1 MLKKSASAK
10 TVSREASLVKRISQ
24 AGKSMLAND
33 ERRTTG
39 EEDGLF
45 EHPARGS
52 PVVLDVQTIE
62 FQQCHNSFSAD
73 S

>member
-1 MLKKSASAK
+1 MKNVRSSLNLDLSLPHSPAALLGKRRVLARQGWAGEKS
-10 TVSREASLVKRISQ
+10 
-24 AGKSMLAND
+24 
-33 ERRTTG
+33 
-39 EEDGLF
+39 GLF